1 MLLQQMF
8 QRVLLMAGPQDF
20 HTSLDSCLDR
30 FRAGDAGPFNELISR
45 CQERLR
51 WLARKMLRSF
61 PKVQR
66 WEETD
71 DVLQNALLRL
81 QKALA
86 QVKPVTTRQFFGL
99 AATQIRRELI
109 DLARHYYGPEGLGAN
124 HASDGVLPG
133 LTARPLHERAVSP
146 DEPPGVTDWTAIH
159 EQVDC
164 LPAEE
169 REVFNLLWYHDLSQA
184 EAAVLLNISERT
196 VGRRWRSAR
205 VLLHKALTG
214 DRP

>member
-1 MLLQQMF
+1 MIQG
-8 QRVLLMAGPQDF
+8 VILMAGPSKDNS
-20 HTSLDSCLDR
+20 SLDSCINRL
-30 FRAGDAGPFNELISR
+30 RAGDAGALHELICRSL
-45 CQERLR
+45 ERLR
-51 WLARKMLRSF
+51 RLTRKMLRSF

-66 WEETD
+66 WEQTD

-86 QVKPVTTRQFFGL
+86 QIKPESARQFFGL

-124 HASDGVLPG
+124 HATDGIHPG
-133 LTARPLHERAVSP
+133 PNAQPLYERAASP
-146 DEPPGVTDWTAIH
+146 DGPLGFTDWNAIH
-159 EQVDC
+159 EQVEG
-164 LPAEE
+164 LPAQE

-184 EAAVLLNISERT
+184 EAAVLLGISERT

-205 VLLHKALTG
+205 LLLHKALTADG
-214 DRP
+214 A